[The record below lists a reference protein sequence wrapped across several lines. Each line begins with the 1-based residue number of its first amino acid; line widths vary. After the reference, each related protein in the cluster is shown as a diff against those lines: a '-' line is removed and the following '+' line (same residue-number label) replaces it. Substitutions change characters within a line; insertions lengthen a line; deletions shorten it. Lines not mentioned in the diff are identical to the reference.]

1 MELGRTELFERE
13 RILFDLL
20 EIFYGSAALP
30 ANDAAHQALMHG
42 KDRKEA
48 TCTVVDLP

>member
-1 MELGRTELFERE
+1 MGVGRTDLFERE
-13 RILFDLL
+13 RIRFDLL

-48 TCTVVDLP
+48 TCTVDDFP